1 MTTVKLSEDDKKK
14 LEKLQALVTLKAG
27 EKVSQQDVLSALI
40 REALKGGDEFLEKVY
55 KTNVPMPDQEYER
68 ILSLVEDWGVETE
81 WKEMDQIL
89 YGPGLRRKR

>member
-27 EKVSQQDVLSALI
+27 EKVSQQELLSALI
-40 REALKGGDEFLEKVY
+40 GEALKGSGEFLEKMY
-55 KTNVPMPDQEYER
+55 KTNVPIPDQEYEK

-89 YGPGLRRKR
+89 YGPRIRRKR